1 MNDSCDAVLGELD
14 RIGDVSRYIEL
25 REFMAR
31 VDVSIDLAFQH
42 EYRAY
47 WKMNV
52 ARLGDA
58 FYSEYFSR
66 LESLKTDGIEDI
78 DDAIRE
84 IALLSDTTERP
95 SLQFSFATKLLN
107 TSDPRVPVYDTF
119 VSMFY
124 FFSPPASDQ
133 PVDTRLEALLAF
145 YAFLRDEY
153 ARIIANGLLD
163 PAIRRFRERFDEQAT
178 LCDERVIDLLLWSF
192 ASLMRSGAQRRGIL
206 LYG

>member
-1 MNDSCDAVLGELD
+1 MNDSCDAVLAELD
-14 RIGDVSRYIEL
+14 RIGDVGRYIRL
-25 REFMAR
+25 REHMAR
-31 VDVSIDLAFQH
+31 VDTSFDLSFQH
-42 EYRAY
+42 EYRTY

-66 LESLKTDGIEDI
+66 MESLKTDGIDDI
-78 DDAIRE
+78 DETIRE

-107 TSDPRVPVYDTF
+107 TIDARVPVYDTF

-133 PVDTRLEALLAF
+133 PVDTRLESLLAF
-145 YAFLRDEY
+145 YAFLRGEY
-153 ARIIANGLLD
+153 ARIIAGGLLD
-163 PAIRRFRERFDEQAT
+163 TAINRFREHYADEPP

-192 ASLMRSGAQRRGIL
+192 ASLMRSGAQRRGMM
-206 LYG
+206 LYH